1 VNNIGFQDTLDVL
14 SNSIS
19 RSILDLIKTEK
30 LSAGQI
36 AEKLHMTPAATSYHL
51 AKLKKAELVYETK
64 YKNFIYYEVNLSVL
78 DDVVLWIN
86 NLKGEKQK

>member
-1 VNNIGFQDTLDVL
+1 VNNIGFQETLGVL
-14 SNSIS
+14 SNTAS
-19 RSILDLIKTEK
+19 RSILELLKTERM
-30 LSAGQI
+30 SAGQI

-64 YKNFIYYEVNLSVL
+64 YKNFIYYEINLSVL

>member
-1 VNNIGFQDTLDVL
+1 VDKIGFQDTLSVL

-19 RSILDLIKTEK
+19 RSILDLLKTEK
-30 LSAGQI
+30 MSAGEI

-51 AKLKKAELVYETK
+51 AKLKKAELIYETK
-64 YKNFIYYEVNLSVL
+64 YKNFIYYEIDLSVL